1 MKNKKSFNK
10 EVMDSLRRAES
21 LLYGGSIKNKIDHN
35 KLHQRHTKAGVVWVQ
50 LCDVCQQELKVFE
63 KGRKLYGFYN

>member
-21 LLYGGSIKNKIDHN
+21 LLYSKPIEKMLDHV
-35 KLHQRHTKAGVVWVQ
+35 KLHQRHTEAGVIWVQ
-50 LCDVCQQELKVFE
+50 LCKVCQQELKVFE
-63 KGRKLYGFYN
+63 QGRKLYGFYN